1 MKKLLVAT
9 ALVIGFSAPAA
20 IADKGLKVGQDPYL
34 LAIAK
39 CTNRGKGNGAERV
52 IHTYHGFKC
61 IKGPD
66 VSEDHP
72 QDQDPGNSA
81 NVPD

>member
-1 MKKLLVAT
+1 MKKLLIAT

-20 IADKGLKVGQDPYL
+20 IADNGLKVGQDPYL

-39 CTNRGKGNGAERV
+39 CTNHGKGNGAEAVRR
-52 IHTYHGFKC
+52 TYHGFIC
-61 IKGPD
+61 IKGPNA
-66 VSEDHP
+66 SEDHP
-72 QDQDPGNSA
+72 RDQDPGNSG